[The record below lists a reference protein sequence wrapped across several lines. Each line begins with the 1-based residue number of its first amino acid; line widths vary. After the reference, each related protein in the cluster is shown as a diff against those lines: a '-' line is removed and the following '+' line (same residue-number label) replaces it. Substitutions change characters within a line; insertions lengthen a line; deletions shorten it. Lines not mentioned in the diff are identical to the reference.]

1 MLQLLPGR
9 DSLSKVSAKF
19 LWARFSLRSSMF
31 SVEGL
36 VPVPFA
42 SGKLPYLFGVLGLVP
57 AVFSVNCGLDGSVL
71 AGMVCPASAPTP
83 PPTPTSQPGPSV
95 LMVV

>member
-31 SVEGL
+31 PVEGL

-42 SGKLPYLFGVLGLVP
+42 SGKLPYLFEGIGV
-57 AVFSVNCGLDGSVL
+57 
-71 AGMVCPASAPTP
+71 
-83 PPTPTSQPGPSV
+83 GPRS
-95 LMVV
+95 L